1 MTLRRFTSLPV
12 WLLILASGLWIT
24 SCSRQ
29 TDEPTA
35 EPTAKS
41 TSTPAMTKPEKKLLA
56 EWRSFSYSPPRYAV
70 EAVLIYDDFSCVVAE
85 AANKTRSPCSWKRAD
100 GDGLLIDFPN
110 QSKVTAKLNPP
121 LSNAGKKQP
130 DTAGYLVISLDENR
144 RQLFVLAGSEDDK
157 MVVDTVRGENHWE
170 QRRYREAVKELR
182 NALAK
187 GSVYA
192 RLRLAWIY
200 STTTEFHLPAVALKL
215 LHPLRVNN
223 NSYGVVDSFAAA
235 YAANGQFDKAVI
247 AGERACELAPKPE
260 VSACLTRLSG
270 FKAGQAVVTALPPP
284 ETGKAVPAKP

>member
-85 AANKTRSPCSWKRAD
+85 AANKTRSPCSWKRSD
-100 GDGLLIDFPN
+100 SDHMQIDFPN
-110 QSKVTAKLNPP
+110 HSKVTAKLNPP
-121 LSNAGKKQP
+121 LSKAGKKHP
-130 DTAGYLVISLDENR
+130 GTAGYLVIPLDKTR
-144 RQLFVLAGSEDDK
+144 QQLFVLAGSEDDK
-157 MVVDTVRGENHWE
+157 MVIDTVRGESNWE
-170 QRRYREAVKELR
+170 KRRYNDAVRELR

-200 STTTEFHLPAVALKL
+200 STTKEFHLPVVALKL
-215 LHPLRVNN
+215 LHPLRVNDHN
-223 NSYGVVDSFAAA
+223 YGVMDTFAAA
-235 YAANGQFDKAVI
+235 YAANGQYRDAVT
-247 AGERACELAPKPE
+247 AAETACKLAPEPQKP
-260 VSACLTRLSG
+260 ACLQRLASFKSG
-270 FKAGQAVVTALPPP
+270 QPVVTALAQP
-284 ETGKAVPAKP
+284 